1 LIITLNSKNQKPMSD
16 RTDHTDRINHTEQLR
31 HFMQAV
37 GINSFKALGDR
48 AQLSRRAI
56 DTIRQGHAESLKYQD
71 LYRLSQILQT
81 DLHGFMQVFSTLQ
94 TEAQAGNITHVVS
107 NSSTDHITSE
117 IDQIKAEYQRLQ
129 QKLDQQRQDLRT
141 EFEQE
146 TLQQLESMLLQLPT
160 AAFAAQNNPA
170 MPARNLVPLLRPLD
184 NLLQAW
190 GIERIAQVGERV
202 SYDPHWHEMMDG
214 EAEPGMTAIVRY
226 IGYTK
231 HGKLLYR
238 ARVSIE
244 PKS

>member
-1 LIITLNSKNQKPMSD
+1 MSD
-16 RTDHTDRINHTEQLR
+16 RTDRLR
-31 HFMQAV
+31 HLMQAL

-56 DTIRQGHAESLKYQD
+56 DTIRQGRAESIKYQD
-71 LYRLSQILQT
+71 LYRLSQLLQI
-81 DLHGFMQVFSTLQ
+81 DLPGFMQVFSSL
-94 TEAQAGNITHVVS
+94 EEQAGQTYVS
-107 NSSTDHITSE
+107 SRTDTVE
-117 IDQIKAEYQRLQ
+117 IDDIRAEYQRLQ
-129 QKLDQQRQDLRT
+129 QKLDRQKEELRA

-184 NLLQAW
+184 DLLRAW

-202 SYDPHWHEMMDG
+202 SYDPHWHELMDG
-214 EAEPGMTAIVRY
+214 EAELDMTAIVRY
-226 IGYTK
+226 VGYTK
-231 HGKLLYR
+231 QGRLLYR

>member
-16 RTDHTDRINHTEQLR
+16 HSDHADQIKPTEQLR
-31 HFMQAV
+31 HLMQAV

-56 DTIRQGHAESLKYQD
+56 DTIRQGHAESIKYQD

-81 DLHGFMQVFSTLQ
+81 DLPGFMQVFSTLQ
-94 TEAQAGNITHVVS
+94 S
-107 NSSTDHITSE
+107 KPSE
-117 IDQIKAEYQRLQ
+117 RDDIKAEYQRLQ
-129 QKLDQQRQDLRT
+129 QRLDQQRQELRT

-146 TLQQLESMLLQLPT
+146 TIQQLESMLLQLPT
-160 AAFAAQNNPA
+160 ASYAAQNNPA

-184 NLLQAW
+184 QLLQAW
-190 GIERIAQVGERV
+190 GIERIAQVGGQV

-214 EAEPGMTAIVRY
+214 DAESGMTVIVRY
-226 IGYTK
+226 VGYTK

-238 ARVSIE
+238 ARVSA
-244 PKS
+244 KSQS